1 MSSIKVATWN
11 IHKGVNGLGPR
22 RRLEIHNIG
31 LALEQFDA
39 DIIALQEVRKENRKL
54 AKQFTHWPDQPQA
67 DFLAPLGYESVY
79 KTNAITKHGEHGNAL
94 ISRWPVLSTHQE
106 DISDHRFEQRGLLH
120 SELLIHEQNVHMIV
134 VHLGLIN
141 SSRHRQIAAL
151 GRYINREVPS
161 SAPLIIAGDFN
172 DWNEQLHGLMRIHDL
187 HTLDSHRLPTF
198 PARFPVLHMD
208 RVYVRGLN
216 LINAFVPHGRAWAQM
231 SDHLPLIVDVQLK

>member
-1 MSSIKVATWN
+1 
-11 IHKGVNGLGPR
+11 
-22 RRLEIHNIG
+22 
-31 LALEQFDA
+31 
-39 DIIALQEVRKENRKL
+39 VRKENRKM
-54 AKQFTHWPDQPQA
+54 AKQFTHWPNQAQA
-67 DFLAPLGYESVY
+67 DFLAPLGYEAVY
-79 KTNAITKHGEHGNAL
+79 ETNAVTKHGEHGNAML
-94 ISRWPVLSTHQE
+94 SRWPVLSANQE

-161 SAPLIIAGDFN
+161 NAPLIIAGDFN